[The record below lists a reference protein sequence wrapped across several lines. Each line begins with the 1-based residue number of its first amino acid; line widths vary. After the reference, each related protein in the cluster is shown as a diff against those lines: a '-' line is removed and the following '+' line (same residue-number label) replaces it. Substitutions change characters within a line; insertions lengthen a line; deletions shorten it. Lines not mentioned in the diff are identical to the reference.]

1 MLAMRPDIICIRTT
15 TFAFARKKGET
26 IQIGDNITLK
36 VIDISGDTVRLG
48 IDAPKSVELV
58 RDELFDQV
66 TDTNKEA
73 IPTDLTSLTNFNK

>member
-1 MLAMRPDIICIRTT
+1 MLVL
-15 TFAFARKKGET
+15 ARKKGET

-58 RDELFDQV
+58 RGELLEQLTDE
-66 TDTNKEA
+66 NKSA
-73 IPTDLTSLTNFNK
+73 VATDLSSLMQLNNNEEK

>member
-1 MLAMRPDIICIRTT
+1 MLVL
-15 TFAFARKKGET
+15 ARKKGET

-58 RDELFDQV
+58 RGELLEQLTDE
-66 TDTNKEA
+66 NKSA
-73 IPTDLTSLTNFNK
+73 VATDLSSLMKLNNNEEK